1 MAEEERPEE
10 EPEKIEIEVAEAKP
24 VRASVTP
31 VIRRRKP
38 RPVRPARRVAEP
50 VKKMPKKPSPKTVKG
65 KIAAIQKACANIYS
79 GAREIQQSM
88 KDQVN
93 ENQQAVAAM
102 NANVKAKIE
111 AINTACANIRSGA
124 REIQQGTNEQMKENL
139 EAIAAMQSGVN
150 RLQADIK
157 DHMKKHQDAVAA
169 MQSAISGQMN
179 ENQTYV
185 RNFYG

>member
-10 EPEKIEIEVAEAKP
+10 EPEKIEIEEVAEAKP
-24 VRASVTP
+24 VRAAVTP

-38 RPVRPARRVAEP
+38 MPVRPARRVAEP
-50 VKKMPKKPSPKTVKG
+50 VKKMPSPKTVKG

-102 NANVKAKIE
+102 NANVKEKIE

>member
-10 EPEKIEIEVAEAKP
+10 EPEKIEIEEVAEAKP

-38 RPVRPARRVAEP
+38 WPVRPARRVAEP
-50 VKKMPKKPSPKTVKG
+50 VKEMTKKPSPKTVKG
-65 KIAAIQKACANIYS
+65 KIAAIQKTAGMIYS
-79 GAREIQQSM
+79 GARAIQ
-88 KDQVN
+88 
-93 ENQQAVAAM
+93 AG
-102 NANVKAKIE
+102 I
-111 AINTACANIRSGA
+111 
-124 REIQQGTNEQMKENL
+124 NEQMKENL
-139 EAIAAMQSGVN
+139 EAVAAMQSGIN
-150 RLQADIK
+150 GLQADIK